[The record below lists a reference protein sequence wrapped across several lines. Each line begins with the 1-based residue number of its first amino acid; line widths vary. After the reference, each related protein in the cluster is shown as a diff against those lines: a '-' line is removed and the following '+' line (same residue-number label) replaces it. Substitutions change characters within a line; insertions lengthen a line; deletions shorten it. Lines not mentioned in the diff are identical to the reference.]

1 VVAKKINMKKELT
14 KIIRDFED
22 GEISSS
28 ELRIKSLELHGKYI
42 LSYKDAL
49 IKKANEM
56 EEFGNEFLAGG
67 ITKIGYKLALDNIKV
82 HIQRVYNSSIIN

>member
-1 VVAKKINMKKELT
+1 MKKELT

-67 ITKIGYKLALDNIKV
+67 SAKIGYKLALDNIKV